1 MTRIFVTRAIPER
14 GIKLLKETF
23 GEEAVEVSGQDHPI
37 AREKLL
43 AGIAGAD
50 AVLPILTDTMDGAV
64 MDAAGGQLKVIGNY
78 AVGYDNVDVPAAT
91 ERGILVT
98 NTPGV
103 LTETTA
109 DLAWSLLM
117 AAARRLGEAERY
129 LRSGAWKSWGPQ
141 MFLGVDVHGSTLGIY
156 GMGRI
161 GQAVAGRAK
170 GFGIRVLYHDAV
182 RLPPPRETELGA
194 TYVEKDALLAECD
207 FVSVHVPLLPETH
220 HAFGE
225 AEFKAM
231 KPSAVFVN
239 TSRGPV
245 VDEPAL
251 ARALKAGEI
260 FAAGLDVYEEE
271 PTVHPELLE
280 CENAVLMPH
289 IGSATRET
297 RAKMAEMAAG
307 NIVAALKGETP
318 PNLVNPEALQKRS

>member
-1 MTRIFVTRAIPER
+1 MARIFVTRAIPER
-14 GIKLLKETF
+14 GIKLLAENF
-23 GEEAVEVSGQDHPI
+23 GEDSVAVSPHDRPI
-37 AREKLL
+37 TRDELL
-43 AGIAGAD
+43 AGVAGAD
-50 AVLPILTDTMDGAV
+50 ALLPILTDIVDGAV
-64 MDAAGGQLKVIGNY
+64 MDAAGRQLKVIGNY
-78 AVGYDNVDVPAAT
+78 AVGYNNVDVGAAT

-117 AAARRLGEAERY
+117 AAARRIGESERY
-129 LRSGAWKSWGPQ
+129 LRGGAWKSWGPQ
-141 MFLGVDVHGSTLGIY
+141 MFLGVDVHGATLGIY

-161 GQAVAGRAK
+161 GRAMARRAR
-170 GFGIRVLYHDAV
+170 GFGMRVLYYDAEPLAASSEV
-182 RLPPPRETELGA
+182 EIGA
-194 TYVEKDALLAECD
+194 TYVDKPALLAEAD
-207 FVSVHVPLLPETH
+207 FISVHVPLLPETRH
-220 HAFGE
+220 VFGE

-245 VDEPAL
+245 VDEAAL
-251 ARALKAGEI
+251 ARALKTGEI

-271 PTVHPELLE
+271 PAVHPELLD
-280 CENAVLMPH
+280 CENAVLVPH

-297 RAKMAEMAAG
+297 RAKMAEMAAQ

-318 PNLVNPEALQKRS
+318 PNLVNPEALQKRP